1 MSGLATIQ
9 AFGWQERLQSS
20 TYNLLDLSQSPFYL
34 LYCIQLWVNLVLNLI
49 VAGLAVVLV
58 ALTVTLTEKTNAGFV
73 GVALVTIM
81 NFNMSLANLIK
92 YWTMLETS
100 MGAIA
105 RIKCFV
111 GDVTPESEPVVPVEL
126 DPCWPQQGRI
136 DISNLSVS
144 YGYVSHQCGSR
155 AIDTDVS
162 KREDLTCI
170 AERVTSCEARR
181 EDRYLWSFGKVRTR

>member
-1 MSGLATIQ
+1 
-9 AFGWQERLQSS
+9 LQSS
-20 TYNLLDLSQSPFYL
+20 TYGLLDLSQRPFYL
-34 LYCIQLWVNLVLNLI
+34 LFCIQLWVNLVLNLI

-58 ALTVTLTEKTNAGFV
+58 ALIVTLTDKTNVGFV

-81 NFNMSLANLIK
+81 NFNMSLTNLIR

-111 GDVTPESEPVVPVEL
+111 RDIEAESGPDMPVEL

-136 DISNLSVS
+136 EVSNLT
-144 YGYVSHQCGSR
+144 VSHGYDMGHM
-155 AIDTDVS
+155 I
-162 KREDLTCI
+162 
-170 AERVTSCEARR
+170 EAR
-181 EDRYLWSFGKVRTR
+181 EQPLTKVPAKT